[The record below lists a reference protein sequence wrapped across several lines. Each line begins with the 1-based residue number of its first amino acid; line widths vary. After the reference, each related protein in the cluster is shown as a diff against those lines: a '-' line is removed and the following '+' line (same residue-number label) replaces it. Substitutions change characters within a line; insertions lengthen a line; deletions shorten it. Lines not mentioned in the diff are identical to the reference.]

1 MFGNDNPMPAP
12 PPLPPPLPATP
23 QFASGA
29 GRPTSR
35 GRPYGGTLL
44 TNPMGGGS
52 NAPTARP
59 SLVTA

>member
-29 GRPTSR
+29 GRPTFQ
-35 GRPYGGTLL
+35 
-44 TNPMGGGS
+44 
-52 NAPTARP
+52 RP
-59 SLVTA
+59 SLRRHPSHQPDGPCSFASPEPRARRW